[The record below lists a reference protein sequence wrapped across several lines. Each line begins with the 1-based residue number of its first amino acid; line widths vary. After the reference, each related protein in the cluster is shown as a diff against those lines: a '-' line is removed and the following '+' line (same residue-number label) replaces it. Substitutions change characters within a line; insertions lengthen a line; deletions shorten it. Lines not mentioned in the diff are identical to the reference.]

1 MNELQ
6 TTIAHTTWVGLSDP
20 EMQKHVQGFVRTNR
34 GSYVRGLD
42 DLDSTI
48 QFLHTVAEDAVE
60 VSHDEINA
68 ECPGA
73 ARGAARYFRFD
84 IPENCE
90 AHEGVLLLGDFTEEQ
105 LGGVSIR
112 RGDHGLEF
120 IYERQS
126 YQAGATKWDWELRW
140 EDAPELQRVHQGWI
154 IIGPSE
160 HGTVVYTWYPGR
172 MTAGTDL
179 SNHAVKTNF

>member
-6 TTIAHTTWVGLSDP
+6 DTLHHTVYHSDP

-34 GSYVRGLD
+34 GSYVCGLD
-42 DLDSTI
+42 DLDTTI
-48 QFLHTVAEDAVE
+48 QFLHTVAAAAVE

-73 ARGAARYFRFD
+73 ARGVARYFRFD
-84 IPENCE
+84 IPKGYE
-90 AHEGVLLLGDFTEEQ
+90 AREGVLLLGDLGPRQ
-105 LGGVSIR
+105 LEDVRIR
-112 RGDHGLEF
+112 RGPHGLEF
-120 IYERQS
+120 IMPRL
-126 YQAGATKWDWELRW
+126 ALNDFTCKAT
-140 EDAPELQRVHQGWI
+140 VGWI

-160 HGTVVYTWYPGR
+160 QGTVVYTWYPGR

-179 SNHAVKTNF
+179 TNHAVKTNF